1 MDVGDLSS
9 NFNDLLVDVGDLSSN
24 FNDLSSNFNDLLV
37 DVGDLSVNFYNLS
50 VNLGDLSVNLGD
62 LSANLGDLSMSTNV
76 LINDVNDISYQLNI
90 LDLSFI
96 TEISEIKYDIGN
108 LTQIIADICGYEF
121 LTKINSISYEV
132 IELTSAI
139 SSLSNELFLL
149 HDFFDDLSGHG
160 HDLSFVQIFQNI
172 SDISHIAHT
181 NVSDIS
187 NLQTLVGGLDLS
199 QTLFDASL
207 VALEIDISNLTNLL
221 LQTNVD
227 VSFLENNL
235 LDLSNVSFNNNQY
248 LLTQVGIL
256 NNQDVL
262 IKTDINY
269 NTSLIQNN
277 NINIGIVNTAITT
290 INDKI
295 AVIDNDIADIKNYI
309 TDICVNQL
317 SILADLSNLSNLFVS
332 DSSFNEHINDISSS
346 IYLLKEEILD
356 DMYVGDILL
365 KGDIGLANTNIEYNR
380 TNIELLEQNFAE
392 LNDLLAQK
400 IIQIN
405 VLANTV
411 GSIDISNII
420 YSNSDDFLDVKTQDE
435 FIKSDIVISNSNI
448 EYNRTKI
455 ELLENDLTT
464 LQTNYDTI
472 YYKLKYLL

>member
-1 MDVGDLSS
+1 MNLGDLSS
-9 NFNDLLVDVGDLSSN
+9 NFNDLLVDVGDLST
-24 FNDLSSNFNDLLV
+24 
-37 DVGDLSVNFYNLS
+37 NL
-50 VNLGDLSVNLGD
+50 D
-62 LSANLGDLSMSTNV
+62 DLSMSTNV

-139 SSLSNELFLL
+139 SSLSNELFEL
-149 HDFFDDLSGHG
+149 HNFFDDLSGHG

-172 SDISHIAHT
+172 SDISHIVNT

-187 NLQTLVGGLDLS
+187 NLQTF
-199 QTLFDASL
+199 FDTSL
-207 VALEIDISNLTNLL
+207 VALEIDISNVTNLL

-227 VSFLENNL
+227 ISFLENNF

-256 NNQDVL
+256 NNQDIL

-317 SILADLSNLSNLFVS
+317 SILADLSNLFVS

-380 TNIELLEQNFAE
+380 TNIELLEENFAD

-400 IIQIN
+400 IIGIN